1 MLWTKSTP
9 DYEPLM
15 HRLTASSL
23 LALLLVGTFAPAA
36 LAVSAPPPH
45 ACCLRKPIQDHGAH
59 HLEVQAVDGERHNC
73 CPPITTAHWAEIG
86 SDIASNRHSLL
97 TYLPP
102 QPSPALRSN
111 FENALR
117 PVRGPPLA

>member
-1 MLWTKSTP
+1 
-9 DYEPLM
+9 M

-45 ACCLRKPIQDHGAH
+45 ACCMRKSIQDHGAR

-86 SDIASNRHSLL
+86 SGITSNRHSLL